1 MSSSVGSLRLKE
13 GSMGQKVRIYAPYK
27 KYQYLNLGARLC
39 FFCVMAMPISP
50 AINQEAS
57 FKDLRE
63 SRGSGP

>member
-1 MSSSVGSLRLKE
+1 
-13 GSMGQKVRIYAPYK
+13 MGQKVRIYAPYK